1 MNMTLNDEMLM
12 THSEYFIA
20 IKMHVTQENMRNTD
34 FAAFL
39 LECEAN
45 PQCRRKHLKE
55 LLPNPMQR
63 VTKYPLLIQQV
74 RPNDFPRAYLPF
86 PYTY

>member
-1 MNMTLNDEMLM
+1 M
-12 THSEYFIA
+12 
-20 IKMHVTQENMRNTD
+20 KNTD

-63 VTKYPLLIQQV
+63 VTKYPLLLQQV
-74 RPNDFPRAYLPF
+74 
-86 PYTY
+86 